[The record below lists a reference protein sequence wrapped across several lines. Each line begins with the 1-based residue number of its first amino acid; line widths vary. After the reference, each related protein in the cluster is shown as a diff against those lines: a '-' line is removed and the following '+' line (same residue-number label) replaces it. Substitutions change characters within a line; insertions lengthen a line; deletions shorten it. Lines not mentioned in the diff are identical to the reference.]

1 MGLSSKFIINKNIG
15 LEVYFKSDVKFVTLK
30 IKDIE

>member
-15 LEVYFKSDVKFVTLK
+15 LEVYFKSDVKFVILIK
-30 IKDIE
+30 I